1 MPVSQSSS
9 ETSPEIL
16 SGKRILLIISGG
28 IAAYKSLDLIRRLR
42 ERGASV
48 RPVMTAGAQ
57 AFITP
62 LAVGALAADK
72 VFTEL
77 FSREDEQ
84 DVGHIR
90 LARECDLVLVAP
102 ATANIMAKM
111 AQGLTDDLAS
121 TILLATDRPVLLAP
135 AMNPKMWVHP
145 ATRRNRE
152 TLAGDG
158 IAFVGPGLGEMAES
172 GERGE
177 GRMAEPLE
185 IVAAVEARLS
195 ATRPTSGPNGPLSGR
210 RAIVTSGPTHEPI
223 DPVRYIANRSSGR
236 QGHAIA
242 AALARLGAEVTLVSG
257 PVTLADPKGVAVVH
271 VQTAVEMRDAV
282 LAALPADIAVMVAA
296 VADWRVADIAGAKIK
311 KAPGEGPPPLQ
322 LTENPDILKTVGHHA
337 QRPRLVVGFA
347 AETDDT
353 VANGRLKLARK
364 GADFIVANDVS
375 AGSGVAGGVMGG
387 TRNRV
392 TVIGRDSEESWPEL
406 DKDMVAEK
414 LAALIASRLD

>member
-1 MPVSQSSS
+1 MPVSQSQ
-9 ETSPEIL
+9 PEKLPESL

-135 AMNPKMWVHP
+135 AMNPKMWSHP
-145 ATRRNRE
+145 ATRRNRQ

-158 IAFVGPGLGEMAES
+158 IGFVGPSLGEMAES

-185 IVAAVEARLS
+185 IVAAVEARLF
-195 ATRPTSGPNGPLSGR
+195 AFKPTGPLSGR

-257 PVTLADPKGVAVVH
+257 PVTLADPKGVTVVR

-296 VADWRVADIAGAKIK
+296 VADWRVADVAGAKIK

-322 LTENPDILKTVGHHA
+322 LTENPDILKTVGHHP

-353 VANGRLKLARK
+353 VDNGRLKLARK

-414 LAALIASRLD
+414 LAGLIASKLD